1 MMTAIETTSAADF
14 DLHRI
19 SVKLFAD
26 ASPRPPTDKIIEV
39 LHGFIQQQK
48 LDEILID
55 VTDYSHTKPGPG
67 VLLLAHA
74 ANYGLGDAD
83 GRYGLLYAR
92 KRDATGTLEARF
104 SDALRRTLAA
114 AALLETA
121 LDTLRFASDELRIV
135 LNDRLAAPNEE
146 ATLDAVRPALLAA
159 LRAVFPDAS
168 ATVARVGEPR
178 DPLTIAV
185 KLAR

>member
-1 MMTAIETTSAADF
+1 MQAQPIEPQ
-14 DLHRI
+14 RV

-26 ASPRPPTDKIIEV
+26 ACPRPRTEKVIEV
-39 LHGFIQQQK
+39 LHAFIQQRR

-55 VTDYSHTKPGPG
+55 VTDYSHVKPGPG

-92 KRDATGTLEARF
+92 KRDATGDLEARCT
-104 SDALRRTLAA
+104 DALRRALTA
-114 AALLETA
+114 AALLEPA
-121 LDTLRFASDELRIV
+121 LGDGLHFAQNELNIV
-135 LNDRLAAPNEE
+135 LNDRLAAPNDA
-146 ATLDAVRPALLAA
+146 ATFDAVSPALQ
-159 LRAVFPDAS
+159 RAVKAVFTDAS
-168 ATVARVGEPR
+168 ATLTHIGEPR
-178 DPLTIAV
+178 DALTVHV

>member
-1 MMTAIETTSAADF
+1 MTSTETPTTR
-14 DLHRI
+14 DLDLYRI

-26 ASPRPPTDKIIEV
+26 ARPRPPTDKIIEV
-39 LHGFIQQQK
+39 LHGFIQQSK
-48 LDEILID
+48 LDDILID
-55 VTDYSHTKPGPG
+55 VTDYSHVKPGPG

-104 SDALRRTLAA
+104 TDALRRALAA
-114 AALLETA
+114 AALLEPA

-135 LNDRLAAPNEE
+135 LNDRLVAPNEE

-159 LRAVFPDAS
+159 LKAVFPDAS
-168 ATVARVGEPR
+168 ATLARVGEPR
-178 DPLTIAV
+178 DALTIAV
-185 KLAR
+185 KLVR